1 MNNTGD
7 GCRNKNIN
15 MTVPKFLLG
24 DNTDHPQDIFIIHTE
39 YPQFIINLVND
50 DVEWYDE
57 LRGDESEIAVEIARL
72 IEEAS
77 LFYDR
82 EMERYVED

>member
-1 MNNTGD
+1 MNL
-7 GCRNKNIN
+7 
-15 MTVPKFLLG
+15 PKFLMG
-24 DNTDHPQDIFIIHTE
+24 DNTDHQEDIFVVHTE

-50 DVEWYDE
+50 EIEWMDDLQGNEEE
-57 LRGDESEIAVEIARL
+57 LAIEIAQL

-82 EMERYVED
+82 EMGRYAE

>member
-1 MNNTGD
+1 
-7 GCRNKNIN
+7 
-15 MTVPKFLLG
+15 MTLPKFLLG
-24 DNTDHPQDIFIIHTE
+24 DNTDHQEDIFVVHTE

-50 DVEWYDE
+50 EIEWMDD
-57 LRGDESEIAVEIARL
+57 LKGDEEELAIEIAQL

-82 EMERYVED
+82 EMGRYAD